1 MGSLPIERV
10 HLLSDEDT
18 GADILRH
25 HLALS
30 STQARTPPF
39 QGGKPGSTPGRV
51 TIAQCAS
58 KAPLH
63 NSDGKPLEGIGLRK
77 KSHPAV
83 E

>member
-1 MGSLPIERV
+1 MGSQPIGRV
-10 HLLSDEDT
+10 HLTEGIFPS
-18 GADILRH
+18 IWPYSIC
-25 HLALS
+25 LASTPALQAGESS
-30 STQARTPPF
+30 STLD
-39 QGGKPGSTPGRV
+39 RV